1 MKQKF
6 IFPLNYDYS
15 AKFLGIIEYK
25 LLTPLLIYGIL
36 IFLTLRCFELT
47 FFTALCIFIFLFF
60 PIALLLNSRFYTEPF
75 YTFFVSIISHYIK
88 SKIYLYKRVIW
99 CGINLNCFFCTFIAS
114 YSWSRIRMYL
124 RVVLSPSKS
133 FISFKKSRIP
143 YQIARLLVT
152 ILSKEV
158 AIVWQHF

>member
-36 IFLTLRCFELT
+36 LFLALRYFDLT
-47 FFTALCIFIFLFF
+47 FFTALSIFIFLFF

-75 YTFFVSIISHYIK
+75 YTFFICILSHYAK

-99 CGINLNCFFCTFIAS
+99 CGINSTCFLYYNSNHFIF
-114 YSWSRIRMYL
+114 
-124 RVVLSPSKS
+124 VV
-133 FISFKKSRIP
+133 
-143 YQIARLLVT
+143 
-152 ILSKEV
+152 
-158 AIVWQHF
+158 

>member
-25 LLTPLLIYGIL
+25 LLTPLLIHGIL
-36 IFLTLRCFELT
+36 LFLALRYFDLT
-47 FFTALCIFIFLFF
+47 FFTALSIFIFLFF

-75 YTFFVSIISHYIK
+75 YTFFICILSHYAK

-99 CGINLNCFFCTFIAS
+99 CGINSTCFLYYTSNHFIFVVQNTYVS
-114 YSWSRIRMYL
+114 QF
-124 RVVLSPSKS
+124 VLSP
-133 FISFKKSRIP
+133 
-143 YQIARLLVT
+143 
-152 ILSKEV
+152 
-158 AIVWQHF
+158 